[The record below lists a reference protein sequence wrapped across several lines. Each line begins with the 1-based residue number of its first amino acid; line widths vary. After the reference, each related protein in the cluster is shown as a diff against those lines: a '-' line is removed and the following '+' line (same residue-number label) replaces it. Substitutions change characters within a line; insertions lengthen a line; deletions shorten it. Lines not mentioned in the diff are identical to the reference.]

1 MKKQLL
7 PILLIIALG
16 CSEKQIYESSASQT
30 AATAEVPTQ
39 AEATPTVHYDKY
51 VGVYKMQGASFE
63 EVAITQE
70 NGKLFAQAKG
80 ERKVEIYPE
89 KDNSFN
95 VPAFNAKI
103 TFNDQSD
110 NAFSGISVWLDGN
123 ELIGKKESSQ

>member
-7 PILLIIALG
+7 PILLVITLG
-16 CSEKQIYESSASQT
+16 CSEKQVYESSASQT
-30 AATAEVPTQ
+30 ATAAEVP
-39 AEATPTVHYDKY
+39 AKAAATPAVNYDKY

-89 KDNSFN
+89 KENSFD

-103 TFNDQSD
+103 TFTGEPDS
-110 NAFSGISVWLDGN
+110 AFSDITVWLEGS
-123 ELIGKKESSQ
+123 ELKGSKQ

>member
-1 MKKQLL
+1 MRKQLL
-7 PILLIIALG
+7 PILLVITLG
-16 CSEKQIYESSASQT
+16 CSEKQVYESSISQT

-39 AEATPTVHYDKY
+39 SAATPAANYDKY

-89 KDNSFN
+89 KENSFN

-103 TFNDQSD
+103 TFTGEADSVFSD
-110 NAFSGISVWLDGN
+110 IAVLLDGT
-123 ELIGKKESSQ
+123 ELKGKKQ